1 MNRSPIHAGQIDQ
14 RVLYKIMAIVSVDNL
29 TKRYGDFW
37 ALNGCTL
44 KVPAGSV
51 FGLLGPNGAGKT
63 TLIRSLLG
71 YIKPTS
77 GSAKVDGFDCLTES
91 LKVRERTSY
100 LPAETKLFRTMR
112 GIDCIE
118 FFAKI
123 HPRGD
128 FTRAKKIA
136 ERLQLDWSRRVAFM
150 STGMRQ
156 KLAISCVMSCS
167 TSVIILDEP
176 TANLDP
182 NVRAEI
188 LLLVRE
194 AQASGATIV
203 FCSHVLSEIEEI
215 CDQAAILK
223 QGRAVE
229 TIDIRSMKAVHR
241 IRGLCDRTEQEW
253 RVNAPIRNFVQNENK
268 VEFELEGDF
277 SQHIALLSQA
287 GLRDMVVES
296 VGLRTLYDRIHT
308 NGVSASNEG
317 NSQTA
322 I

>member
-1 MNRSPIHAGQIDQ
+1 MP
-14 RVLYKIMAIVSVDNL
+14 IVSVQNL
-29 TKRYGDFW
+29 IKRYGEFA
-37 ALNGCTL
+37 ALNGCSL
-44 KVPAGSV
+44 EVPEGSI

-77 GSAKVDGFDCLTES
+77 GTASIDGFDCLTES

-118 FFAKI
+118 FFSNI

-128 FTRAKKIA
+128 FQRAKRIA

-167 TSVIILDEP
+167 TRLIILDEP

-188 LLLVRE
+188 LVLVKE
-194 AQASGATIV
+194 AQSNGATVV

-215 CDQAAILK
+215 CDRAAILRR
-223 QGRAVE
+223 GEAVE
-229 TIDIRSMKAVHR
+229 TIDIKSVKPVHR
-241 IRGLCDRTEQEW
+241 VRGTPTIPMSDWSGHCSVRAFLKRDDS
-253 RVNAPIRNFVQNENK
+253 
-268 VEFELEGDF
+268 VEFELDGDMAE
-277 SQHIALLSQA
+277 HLELLQA
-287 GLRDMVVES
+287 MKLGNMVVES

-308 NGVSASNEG
+308 A
-317 NSQTA
+317 
-322 I
+322 

>member
-1 MNRSPIHAGQIDQ
+1 MP
-14 RVLYKIMAIVSVDNL
+14 IVSVQKL
-29 TKRYGDFW
+29 TKRYGEFA
-37 ALNGCTL
+37 ALNGCSL
-44 KVPAGSV
+44 EVPEGSI

-77 GSAKVDGFDCLTES
+77 GTATIDGFDCITES

-118 FFAKI
+118 FFSNI

-128 FTRAKKIA
+128 FQRAKRIA

-167 TSVIILDEP
+167 TRLIILDEP

-188 LLLVRE
+188 LVLVKE
-194 AQASGATIV
+194 AQSHGTTIV

-215 CDQAAILK
+215 CDHAAILRR
-223 QGRAVE
+223 GEAVE
-229 TIDIRSMKAVHR
+229 TIDIKSVKPVHR
-241 IRGLCDRTEQEW
+241 VRGTPTTSMSDWSGHSSVR
-253 RVNAPIRNFVQNENK
+253 AFVK
-268 VEFELEGDF
+268 RDDFIEFELDGDMAE
-277 SQHIALLSQA
+277 HLELLQA
-287 GLRDMVVES
+287 MRLGNMVVES

-308 NGVSASNEG
+308 A
-317 NSQTA
+317 
-322 I
+322 